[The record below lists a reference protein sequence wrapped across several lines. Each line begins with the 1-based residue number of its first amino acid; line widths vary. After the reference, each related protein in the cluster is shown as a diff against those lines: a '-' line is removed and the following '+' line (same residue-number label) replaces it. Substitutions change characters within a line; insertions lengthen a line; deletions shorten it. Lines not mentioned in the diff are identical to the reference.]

1 MLQLRKKDDKIE
13 AGARFRRVLR
23 HQVEEWAE
31 VIAVRRDKMGI
42 PHVCYRV
49 RFERLKNK
57 DASVDQRTLALSAFT
72 QQFPERV
79 LA

>member
-1 MLQLRKKDDKIE
+1 MLQWRKKDDTIE

-31 VIAVRRDKMGI
+31 VIAVRRDRAGI

-49 RFERLKNK
+49 RFERLRNK
-57 DASVDQRTLALSAFT
+57 DISTEQRTLALSAFT